1 MWASARTNPSRA
13 DTPGNTPAEARHQFM
28 SDSVKLP
35 GMRKLAL
42 SSWLVFVALC
52 AGPKQRPWQDATVV
66 KIGHSAVETQET
78 EYTPSPSAAGVTS
91 SAITTRRTKIWTYA
105 FKTDRQLYV
114 GKIERKPVGSLKEGD
129 RIRIAVYR
137 GVLYVLT
144 PDTKEHRLEL
154 FNEET
159 H

>member
-1 MWASARTNPSRA
+1 MRT
-13 DTPGNTPAEARHQFM
+13 
-28 SDSVKLP
+28 
-35 GMRKLAL
+35 LAL